1 MKVLVTGDRGY
12 IGRILV
18 PHLLEEGYEVRG
30 IDTDYYEGCDLYE
43 TPDRDYEVVSKDVR
57 EITAEDLRGVE
68 AIHHLAALSN
78 DPLGK
83 IDSELTED
91 INYNGT
97 LRLANLAKREGVR
110 RFVFSSSCSVYGT
123 SDGEIVDEDSE
134 VNPLTAY
141 ARSKVRAENELEAM
155 ADSEFTP
162 VFLRNA
168 TAYGLSPRLRFDI
181 VVNNLT
187 GWGYTTGEVVIKSDG
202 TPWRPLVHIRDI
214 AQAFDLA
221 MTADADLVRG
231 EAFNVGREGENYQI
245 KDLAA
250 IVGQN
255 VPNADVT
262 YGGEP
267 SPDSRTYRVAF
278 DKIEERLGFWCEWDV
293 PAGVRELY
301 QKFVEIDLTEAE
313 FKSDAYTRLDRIRA
327 LRNQKRLDTKLRWRQ
342 IDDY

>member
-12 IGRILV
+12 IGRVMV
-18 PHLLEEGYEVRG
+18 PYLLEQGYEVLG
-30 IDTDYYEGCDLYE
+30 IDTNYYEGCDLYE
-43 TPDRDYEVVSKDVR
+43 TPDYNYEQVTKDVR
-57 EITAEDLRGVE
+57 DITAEDLKGVD

-97 LRLANLAKREGVR
+97 VRLAKLAKKEGVN

-123 SDGEIVDEDSE
+123 SDGEIVDETAE

-141 ARSKVRAENELEAM
+141 ARSKVQAEEKLEAM

-221 MTADADLVRG
+221 TTADPNLVRG
-231 EAFNVGREGENYQI
+231 EAFNVGSEEENYQI

-250 IVGQN
+250 IVGEN
-255 VPNADVT
+255 VPHADVT
-262 YGGEP
+262 YGDEP

-278 DKIEERLGFWCEWDV
+278 DKIEDRLGFSCEWDV

-301 QKFVEIDLTEAE
+301 EKFEDVGVTKEE
-313 FKSDAYTRLDRIRA
+313 FKSDAYTRLDRIEK
-327 LRNQKRLDTKLRWRQ
+327 LKKQDDLDSRLQWR
-342 IDDY
+342 